1 MSKEG
6 GIVILER
13 KGVKREFKFQHAL
26 NVLRTDKK
34 NEFNPV
40 GKHKFIDNE
49 LIIDTSFGNGEKST
63 KPAASK
69 KGKGVSK
76 RTADT
81 D

>member
-1 MSKEG
+1 MEDDK
-6 GIVILER
+6 VILIR
-13 KGVKREFKFQHAL
+13 GSFKQVFNFQHAL
-26 NVLRTDKK
+26 NILRTDKK
-34 NEFNPV
+34 NEFKPV
-40 GKHKFIDNE
+40 GQHKFINNE